1 MIGTMTVMER
11 VEVLVIPQVSDE
23 ILQRIQN
30 VDRRI
35 SIIDARGWFDV
46 ELRAS
51 WSQWT
56 VDRYLGSRKYPVSSL
71 DERNRALAS
80 AEVVLMGWPP
90 LKDLRAR
97 APRLKWVHELPAG
110 ASNFLDTD
118 LWGADV
124 WVTTTRGLTN
134 RRPMAEYVLASFL
147 HFARGLHLSYRDQRR
162 HLFDHKTYDPI
173 IVRDKTACV
182 VGAGGIGQEVA
193 KLCAAAGMRVVGT
206 RRHVASAAPLPP
218 GFARLAA
225 AHLLHDLLG
234 ESEFVAVCCPW
245 TKETTH
251 LIGRAAFAA
260 MKSGTV
266 LVNIARGEIIDEEAL
281 LQALAEGKLRGVAL
295 DVYDGEFERPP
306 DSRLW
311 DDERVVLTPHV
322 SAVTDVSEHRGVKLF
337 CENLTRYLEGLP
349 LENVIDWDRGY

>member
-1 MIGTMTVMER
+1 MGVMES

-23 ILQRIQN
+23 VLHRIQN
-30 VDRRI
+30 VDCRVKI
-35 SIIDARGWFDV
+35 VDARGWFDV
-46 ELRAS
+46 ELRTT
-51 WSQWT
+51 WPKWT
-56 VDRYLGSRKYPVSSL
+56 VDRYLGARKYPATSL
-71 DERNRALAS
+71 EERNHALAS
-80 AEVVLMGWPP
+80 AQTVLTGWPP

-118 LWGADV
+118 LWGSDV
-124 WVTTTRGLTN
+124 LVTTSRGLTN

-147 HFARGLHLSYRDQRR
+147 HFARGLHLSYRGQKRR
-162 HLFDHKTYDPI
+162 RVDHQTYDPVI
-173 IVRDKTACV
+173 IPDKTVCV

-206 RRHVASAAPLPP
+206 RRHVASGAPLPP
-218 GFARLAA
+218 GFLRLESS
-225 AHLLHDLLG
+225 HLLHDLLG

-245 TKETTH
+245 TRETTH

-281 LQALAEGKLRGVAL
+281 LHALAEGRLRGVAL
-295 DVYDGEFERPP
+295 DVYVGEFERPP
-306 DSRLW
+306 ESRLW
-311 DDERVVLTPHV
+311 DDGRVVITPHV
-322 SAVTDVSEHRGVKLF
+322 SAATDVSEHRGIMLF

-349 LENVIDWDRGY
+349 LENVIDWERGY

>member
-1 MIGTMTVMER
+1 M
-11 VEVLVIPQVSDE
+11 EVLVMPQVTDE
-23 ILQRIQN
+23 VLQRIQD
-30 VDRRI
+30 VDRRVKI
-35 SIIDARGWFDV
+35 VDARGWFDV
-46 ELRAS
+46 ELRAT
-51 WSQWT
+51 WPQWT
-56 VDRYLGSRKYPVSSL
+56 VDRYLGARKYPATSL
-71 DERNRALAS
+71 EERNHALAS
-80 AEVVLMGWPP
+80 AQIVLTGWPP

-97 APRLKWVHELPAG
+97 APRVKWVHELPAG

-118 LWGADV
+118 LWGSDV
-124 WVTTTRGLTN
+124 LVTTSRGFTN

-147 HFARGLHLSYRDQRR
+147 HFARGLHLSYRDQKR
-162 HLFDHKTYDPI
+162 HRFDHQTYDPV
-173 IVRDKTACV
+173 IVRDKTVCV

-206 RRHVASAAPLPP
+206 RRQVASGAPLPP
-218 GFARLAA
+218 GFVRLESS
-225 AHLLHDLLG
+225 HLLHDLLG

-245 TKETTH
+245 TKETTY

-281 LQALAEGKLRGVAL
+281 LHALAEGRLRGVAL
-295 DVYDGEFERPP
+295 DVYVGEFERPP

-311 DDERVVLTPHV
+311 QDERVVITPHV
-322 SAVTDVSEHRGVKLF
+322 SAATDVSEQRGVMLF

-349 LENVIDWDRGY
+349 LENVIDWERGY

>member
-1 MIGTMTVMER
+1 MT
-11 VEVLVIPQVSDE
+11 
-23 ILQRIQN
+23 
-30 VDRRI
+30 
-35 SIIDARGWFDV
+35 
-46 ELRAS
+46 
-51 WSQWT
+51 
-56 VDRYLGSRKYPVSSL
+56 
-71 DERNRALAS
+71 
-80 AEVVLMGWPP
+80 
-90 LKDLRAR
+90 
-97 APRLKWVHELPAG
+97 
-110 ASNFLDTD
+110 
-118 LWGADV
+118 
-124 WVTTTRGLTN
+124 
-134 RRPMAEYVLASFL
+134 
-147 HFARGLHLSYRDQRR
+147 
-162 HLFDHKTYDPI
+162 
-173 IVRDKTACV
+173 C
-182 VGAGGIGQEVA
+182 
-193 KLCAAAGMRVVGT
+193 
-206 RRHVASAAPLPP
+206 
-218 GFARLAA
+218 
-225 AHLLHDLLG
+225 LG

-251 LIGRAAFAA
+251 LFGRAAFAA